1 MIIKHTLNDR
11 INSMPELKTKS
22 IQEILHVVQSE
33 IAELDRRLLEDI
45 CPSSRAL
52 SSILEEIFKAGGKR
66 LRPALSFIF
75 TKAFNHKISEP
86 IYLIAEISELIHTAS
101 LVHDDIID
109 NSLIRRGKPTA
120 NQRWN
125 NAVTVISGDFM
136 FARAAVNLGKIAI
149 NDITALYAKVLE
161 DLCDG
166 EIRQVEKKFSTEIDW
181 DYYYSKTYK
190 KTASLFEASAK
201 APAIALAL
209 SPEQILASANYGK
222 YLGLAFQI
230 IDDILDYNSDAETL
244 GKPVLADLREGHIT
258 IPILFTLQKLANE
271 NLQAYRELSSQ
282 IQSLADSTND
292 EVLILKI
299 LETIKINRGIEQ
311 SLARAE
317 ELIKQAIQELDIL
330 PNSIY
335 KQALI
340 DLAEF
345 TLVRNK

>member
-1 MIIKHTLNDR
+1 
-11 INSMPELKTKS
+11 MPELQVKN
-22 IQEILHVVQSE
+22 IQEILNTVQTE
-33 IAELDRRLLEDI
+33 LIVLDRRLLEDI

-52 SSILEEIFKAGGKR
+52 GGILEEIFKAGGKR
-66 LRPALSFIF
+66 LRPVLSFMI
-75 TKAFNHKISEP
+75 TKAFSCKVSEP

-149 NDITALYAKVLE
+149 NDITALYARVLE

-201 APAIALAL
+201 APTIALDL
-209 SPEQILASANYGK
+209 SLEQINAAANYGK

-230 IDDILDYNSDAETL
+230 IDDILDYNSDAKTL
-244 GKPVLADLREGHIT
+244 GKPVLADLREGQVT
-258 IPILFTLQKLANE
+258 IPVLYTLEKLANE
-271 NLQAYRELSSQ
+271 NPQGYTELSSQ
-282 IQSLADSTND
+282 IQSLAENSND
-292 EVLILKI
+292 ETLVLKI
-299 LETIKINRGIEQ
+299 LETIKANRGIEQ
-311 SLARAE
+311 SFIKAE
-317 ELIKQAIQELDIL
+317 ELIKQAIKELDIL

-345 TLVRNK
+345 TLVRNN